1 MGGDKIKRG
10 GQMTTPTRAGKIKWV
25 TCKHML
31 DSTFPQEK
39 IPGFVVGR
47 CKGCAC
53 VVALKK

>member
-1 MGGDKIKRG
+1 
-10 GQMTTPTRAGKIKWV
+10 MTTPTRAGKIKWV